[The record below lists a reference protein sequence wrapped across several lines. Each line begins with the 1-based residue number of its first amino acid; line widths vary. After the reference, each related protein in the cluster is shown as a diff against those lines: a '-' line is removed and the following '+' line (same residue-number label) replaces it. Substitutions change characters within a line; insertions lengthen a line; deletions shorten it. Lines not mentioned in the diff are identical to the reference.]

1 MFSLSAPQLLLQV
14 GYNHQVMTLY
24 LTNIARV
31 AERLRQ
37 WDKAME
43 CHLRVINV
51 AIQGGGAKSLEVS
64 VALEDLAYCYVE
76 RGLVRDEVLNRDQ
89 DVIRGSLKYLLHAFD
104 ISYSL

>member
-1 MFSLSAPQLLLQV
+1 
-14 GYNHQVMTLY
+14 
-24 LTNIARV
+24 
-31 AERLRQ
+31 
-37 WDKAME
+37 ME

-51 AIQGGGAKSLEVS
+51 AIEGGGAKSLEVS

-76 RGLVRDEVLNRDQ
+76 RGLVRDEVLNLNRDQ